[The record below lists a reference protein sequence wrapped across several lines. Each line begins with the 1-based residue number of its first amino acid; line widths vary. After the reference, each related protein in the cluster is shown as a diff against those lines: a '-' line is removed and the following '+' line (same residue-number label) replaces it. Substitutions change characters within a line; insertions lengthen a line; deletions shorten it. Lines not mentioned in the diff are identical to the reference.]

1 MPNETIK
8 PRDRFITAG
17 EPAPDFTL
25 QDQER
30 KDWRLSDAAKKGD
43 VVLCFF
49 PFAFTGVCGTE
60 MKCISAEM
68 AAWQKKGT
76 TVVGISCD
84 SPFVLKEW
92 AAKEG
97 FKHTMLSD
105 LHRQVC
111 MGLGIYWP
119 EMNVAGRGTV
129 IIGQSGDGKLKV
141 KWAQQR
147 EIKSAMKWDEVM
159 AAVA

>member
-1 MPNETIK
+1 MAQSLK
-8 PRDRFITAG
+8 PRDTFVKAG
-17 EPAPDFTL
+17 ETIEDFTL

-30 KDWRLSDAAKKGD
+30 KDWTLSGAARGGD

-68 AAWQKKGT
+68 AAWQKKGA
-76 TVVGISCD
+76 TVVGVSCD

-105 LHRQVC
+105 LFRQVC
-111 MGLGIYWP
+111 KSLGIYWAD
-119 EMNVAGRGTV
+119 MNVAGRGTV
-129 IIGQSGDGKLKV
+129 IVGKSADGKLRV

-147 EIKSAMKWDEVM
+147 EIKAAMKWDEVL

>member
-1 MPNETIK
+1 MPSDTLK
-8 PRDRFITAG
+8 PRDRFIAAG
-17 EPAPDFTL
+17 DAVPDFTL
-25 QDQER
+25 QDQDR
-30 KDWRLSDAAKKGD
+30 KEWKLSEAARKGD

-68 AAWQKKGT
+68 AQWQKKGA
-76 TVVGISCD
+76 TVVGVSCD

-111 MGLGIYWP
+111 KAMGIYWAD
-119 EMNVAGRGTV
+119 MNVAGRGTV
-129 IIGQSGDGKLKV
+129 IVTSSGGGLKV

-147 EIKSAMKWDEVM
+147 EIKNAMSWDEVL

>member
-1 MPNETIK
+1 MSSQTLRPRDAFVSAGETIQ
-8 PRDRFITAG
+8 
-17 EPAPDFTL
+17 DFSI

-30 KDWRLSDAAKKGD
+30 KEWRLSEAAKKGD

-68 AAWQKKGT
+68 GSWQKKGAQ
-76 TVVGISCD
+76 VVGVSCD

-111 MGLGIYWP
+111 QSLGIYWAD
-119 EMNVAGRGTV
+119 MNVAGRGTV
-129 IIGQSGDGKLKV
+129 IVGQSADGKLKV

-147 EIKSAMKWDEVM
+147 EIKAAMKWDEVL
-159 AAVA
+159 AAVS